1 MAGLLERA
9 RHAPAALVLEGEAGI
24 GKTTAWLR
32 AIEDAAAQGVR
43 VLVARGAPTEVTFA
57 YAAIADLV
65 RTVEESTLARLPA
78 RLSTAVHRLL
88 LGEGPGPGT
97 DERAVGGAFVAVL
110 QRMAADGPMLVAID
124 DAHWLD
130 TASRA
135 VLSFAA
141 PRLSG
146 QIALL
151 VAARSGDGAAPG
163 TLSWL
168 RLGDPEA
175 IVRLRVRPLSL
186 GATHALIS
194 HRLGYTLPRP
204 TMVRIHETSGGNPF
218 FALELARAVTDSDT
232 QTPAGLPESLA
243 AVVRDRI
250 AQLSEQS
257 RTVMLAV
264 SCVAQPTVE
273 LIAAVTGE
281 SLDDVVDALDAAVR
295 DGLLV
300 HAGNRVEFT
309 HPLLAHGVYTEA
321 TPAQRRRMHRRLA
334 GEVKQSELRARH
346 LALAAVGPDAETL
359 AALDAAAA
367 AAAARGAPSVAAELM
382 DLAIGL
388 GGDSALRRLRA
399 ADRYFRAGALEAAQH
414 HLDAV
419 LDGPGAGRLQPV
431 ALILQGALHSFGGSV
446 PAGVQ
451 ALERAVE
458 ESGENVDVR
467 AQALMILALLVAA
480 TGRRAEA
487 VEHAAAAVQTA
498 ERLGGPALHSQ
509 ALAIWLIL
517 RFLHGRD
524 ADRTALQ
531 TALHCQDARNAGFV
545 GTRADA
551 IAAVLAAWQGRLEEG
566 RAGIAAV
573 MHLCAERGAE
583 TDVIWTACRST
594 MIDIW
599 LGRYPDA
606 AATAA
611 QALEH
616 AEQIGGAQTLVEAL
630 TATAAAAAYTG
641 DLDGARTAAR
651 RAVQSARDIGA
662 DFLAG
667 APLTTLAFLDVSC
680 GEYGAAAVTLEPLL
694 AAFDPEHDTE
704 MVVGGFLPDAI
715 EALVALGRCAEAEPL
730 VAALEGN
737 GVRLGRAWMLAVGA
751 RGRAQILA
759 AAGDLEAAER
769 AALAACEHHR
779 ELPMPFETARTQLLL
794 GQLQRRRRQR
804 RAAAET
810 LTVALGTFEELGSP
824 LWSARVR
831 DELDRL
837 NAASAA
843 GVSGLT
849 PAETRVARLA
859 AAGLSNKEI
868 AAELSLALKTVEMN
882 LSAVYRKLDI
892 RSRAQLHCRL
902 DPGAGAPP

>member
-414 HLDAV
+414 H
-419 LDGPGAGRLQPV
+419 
-431 ALILQGALHSFGGSV
+431 
-446 PAGVQ
+446 
-451 ALERAVE
+451 
-458 ESGENVDVR
+458 
-467 AQALMILALLVAA
+467 
-480 TGRRAEA
+480 
-487 VEHAAAAVQTA
+487 
-498 ERLGGPALHSQ
+498 
-509 ALAIWLIL
+509 
-517 RFLHGRD
+517 
-524 ADRTALQ
+524 
-531 TALHCQDARNAGFV
+531 
-545 GTRADA
+545 
-551 IAAVLAAWQGRLEEG
+551 
-566 RAGIAAV
+566 
-573 MHLCAERGAE
+573 
-583 TDVIWTACRST
+583 
-594 MIDIW
+594 
-599 LGRYPDA
+599 
-606 AATAA
+606 
-611 QALEH
+611 
-616 AEQIGGAQTLVEAL
+616 
-630 TATAAAAAYTG
+630 
-641 DLDGARTAAR
+641 
-651 RAVQSARDIGA
+651 
-662 DFLAG
+662 
-667 APLTTLAFLDVSC
+667 
-680 GEYGAAAVTLEPLL
+680 
-694 AAFDPEHDTE
+694 
-704 MVVGGFLPDAI
+704 
-715 EALVALGRCAEAEPL
+715 
-730 VAALEGN
+730 
-737 GVRLGRAWMLAVGA
+737 
-751 RGRAQILA
+751 
-759 AAGDLEAAER
+759 
-769 AALAACEHHR
+769 
-779 ELPMPFETARTQLLL
+779 
-794 GQLQRRRRQR
+794 
-804 RAAAET
+804 
-810 LTVALGTFEELGSP
+810 
-824 LWSARVR
+824 
-831 DELDRL
+831 
-837 NAASAA
+837 
-843 GVSGLT
+843 
-849 PAETRVARLA
+849 
-859 AAGLSNKEI
+859 
-868 AAELSLALKTVEMN
+868 
-882 LSAVYRKLDI
+882 
-892 RSRAQLHCRL
+892 
-902 DPGAGAPP
+902 